1 MTDFP
6 APALLADLQ
15 QADAPNADRLVRE
28 ALALLLQA
36 QTGEGA
42 PAWTGDAWREAAA
55 QLAAPETPGWT
66 ALLDALQRELMA
78 QPQRPSAGQPG
89 RCLPAGWELAAL
101 LRPEAFG
108 WDEEQELDWAIRYW
122 EAARRAGLGWDA
134 DFGEAWRQIEWAAV
148 ARQLAL
154 LGRARAESREP
165 PPRVLAQV
173 VKTATR
179 YRELRP
185 LLPICEALRPG
196 ITQQA
201 YG

>member
-6 APALLADLQ
+6 AEALLAELQ
-15 QADAPNADRLVRE
+15 QADAPEADRLMRE
-28 ALALLLQA
+28 AMAVLLQA
-36 QTGEGA
+36 QAAEHA
-42 PAWTGDAWREAAA
+42 SAWEMGAWRQAAA
-55 QLAAPETPGWT
+55 LLAAPEAPGWT
-66 ALLDALQRELMA
+66 ALLDALQRELLA
-78 QPQRPSAGQPG
+78 QPQRPSAGQPAA
-89 RCLPAGWELAAL
+89 CLPAGWELSAL
-101 LRPEAFG
+101 LRPDAFG

-134 DFGEAWRQIEWAAV
+134 DFGEAWRQIEWAAA

-154 LGRARAESREP
+154 LGRARAESREL